1 VDVPAAWTGSSGHL
15 LHEPWMQAWFR
26 DGLAALITELEA
38 AAPAGLADRRTAFR
52 RQGQIAKN
60 GALSP
65 LQRQEVGMDQLLE
78 QRAELLVGVKLVRAG
93 VLERMGKET
102 RTSNADG
109 SRSGSG
115 WR

>member
-1 VDVPAAWTGSSGHL
+1 MP
-15 LHEPWMQAWFR
+15 AWFR

-38 AAPAGLADRRTAFR
+38 AAPPGLADRRTAFR
-52 RQGQIAKN
+52 RQGQIAKT

-65 LQRQEVGMDQLLE
+65 LKRQEVGMDQLPE

-102 RTSNADG
+102 PDFECRWQQIGFGVEVTTRA
-109 SRSGSG
+109 RP
-115 WR
+115 RPARPCMTC